1 MVILEK
7 RFTKTQ
13 VLKAAK
19 LWDEN
24 PGLRGFRQGTRY
36 EVIIEGKAYPPKAII
51 SIANELATKGK
62 EILYPDDFIGAWE
75 GKWHQALAAAD
86 PAFKPVPK
94 NETHSVLGKTG
105 GLKTDKAIKTKDLEE
120 LFLEGK
126 SKGSFKFHTQ
136 RERNPRVIENAKQIA
151 KESGNLFCAACG
163 FNFAKVYGERGEG
176 YIEGHH
182 TKPISKMK
190 KQGEETMVKDI
201 ALVCSNCHRMLHR
214 TWPLITVDKLKRLIK
229 KEQKLKTL

>member
-1 MVILEK
+1 MLILEK

-19 LWDEN
+19 LWDAN
-24 PGLRGFRQGTRY
+24 PSIRGFRKSTRY
-36 EVIIEGKAYPPKAII
+36 VVIIKGKAYPPKAII
-51 SIANELATKGK
+51 SIANELATNGK
-62 EILYPDDFIGAWE
+62 EILFPNDFPGAWE

-94 NETHSVLGKTG
+94 NETHRVIKKTG
-105 GLKTDKAIKTKDLEE
+105 GLKTDKAIKTNDLEE

-126 SKGSFKFHTQ
+126 SKGNFKFHTQ
-136 RERNPRVIENAKQIA
+136 RERDPKVIERAKLIA
-151 KESGNLFCAACG
+151 KESGKLCCAACG
-163 FNFAKVYGERGEG
+163 FDFAKVYGKRGEG

-182 TKPISKMK
+182 TKPISEMK
-190 KQGEETMVKDI
+190 KQGEKTTVQDI

-214 TWPLITVDKLKRLIK
+214 TWPLITVDKLKSLIIREK
-229 KEQKLKTL
+229 